1 MRKLALVAAALAAL
15 TALGGCAR
23 DPYYRDG
30 YYTRDAVLGG
40 LIGGATGAAV
50 GNAVGGHQST
60 IVGGA
65 LGAAVGTAIATE
77 PYRRPYYYD
86 GYRYGQPYRY
96 GTYPRYYRDDCCYR
110 PYGGGG
116 TWVH

>member
-1 MRKLALVAAALAAL
+1 MRRLAIAAAALAAL
-15 TALGGCAR
+15 TVLGGCAR

-30 YYTRDAVLGG
+30 YYTRDAVVGG
-40 LIGGATGAAV
+40 LVGGATGAAI
-50 GNAVGGHQST
+50 GSAVGGRQST

-86 GYRYGQPYRY
+86 GYRYGRPYRY
-96 GTYPRYYRDDCCYR
+96 QTYPRYYYEDDCCYR
-110 PYGGGG
+110 SYGGA